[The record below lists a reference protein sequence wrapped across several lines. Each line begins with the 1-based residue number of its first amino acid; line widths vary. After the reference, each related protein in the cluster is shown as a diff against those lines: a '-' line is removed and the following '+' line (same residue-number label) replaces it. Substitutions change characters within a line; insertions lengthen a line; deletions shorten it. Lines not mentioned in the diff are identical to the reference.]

1 MKTYPC
7 NHFLFFCFILG
18 AFLLGLLN
26 PAYALSIIT
35 TKEIDANLLN
45 GAIESRVVLGKRVF
59 KVEAHG
65 FYFRNNA
72 TNSIDIEIT
81 SLLRDNQSFPLTSS
95 AKTSLKIPP
104 NAKFKKSTI
113 LVLKGEN
120 AEEVAKILGVSKE
133 EYQKLEN
140 ISQTNATNDPMYANT
155 PFSNGSDSS
164 AYDNNPNSPNNN
176 AINGKDGVNGS
187 NGYGE
192 KGNDGVNGSSGS
204 NGANGNNSNHN
215 AVGSGIDTDG
225 VLGVDGVNGSS
236 SSSGGS
242 VGGYENNFT
251 NHGSTNNNTGGYDNF
266 NNGSSSGGSLGN
278 GGLFPIPFGNG
289 DTNNSN
295 NPTNT
300 TSPTNGSSSNS
311 ATNPSSQENNYSSQ
325 YCKVPELS
333 PNNTM
338 KLDVIAKDGSCI
350 SMNALRDDTK
360 CAYRYDFEAGKAIKQ
375 TQYYYVD
382 RENKTQN
389 IGGCVDLQGAQ
400 YAMQLYKDDSKCA
413 LQTTSDKGYGMGKTQ
428 TFQTEIVFR
437 GMDNLIHVAVP
448 CSDYA
453 RVQDRIVRYE
463 KNDKTQTLTPI
474 VDQYYND
481 PSNPNKQQILNRGIA
496 TQLSSQYQEFACGQW
511 EYNDAKL
518 EAKRPTML
526 KSYNKLNG
534 EWVEV
539 TPCNFEAGIKSGAVV
554 SPYVMGVPS
563 SKVLSDITT
572 SHYFKIERKNY
583 GEREQCQKPY
593 GINRCQPQ
601 YFHTDPSITDWSAT
615 YKTTTTQTTQPY
627 LRPAQDNKSP
637 TIYNLI
643 TTQTTINRTQSVL
656 KNELHLSNDY
666 LKYVEIYQGY
676 YKDNDLKQSQG
687 YIDWTN
693 YYLNQNEGF
702 CSQYSIWSEN
712 TKIGKNWYRWH
723 NNKIS
728 CAQRLIYS
736 TFQG

>member
-1 MKTYPC
+1 MKTYPY

-26 PAYALSIIT
+26 PAYALSVIT
-35 TKEIDANLLN
+35 TKEIDANLPN

-104 NAKFKKSTI
+104 NAKIKKSTL

-140 ISQTNATNDPMYANT
+140 TAQTNATNDPMYANT
-155 PFSNGSDSS
+155 PFN
-164 AYDNNPNSPNNN
+164 NNPNSPNDN

-187 NGYGE
+187 NGYGIN
-192 KGNDGVNGSSGS
+192 GNDGINGSSGS
-204 NGANGNNSNHN
+204 NSNNSNNN
-215 AVGSGIDTDG
+215 AIGSGIDTDG
-225 VLGVDGVNGSS
+225 VLGVDGVNGSN

-251 NHGSTNNNTGGYDNF
+251 NHGSTNNNAGGYDNF
-266 NNGSSSGGSLGN
+266 NNNSSSGGGLGN
-278 GGLFPIPFGNG
+278 GGFFPIPFGNG
-289 DTNNSN
+289 GTNNSN
-295 NPTNT
+295 NSTNT
-300 TSPTNGSSSNS
+300 ASPTNGSSSNS
-311 ATNPSSQENNYSSQ
+311 ATNPNSQENNYSSQ

-539 TPCNFEAGIKSGAVV
+539 TPCNFEAGIKSGA
-554 SPYVMGVPS
+554 
-563 SKVLSDITT
+563 
-572 SHYFKIERKNY
+572 
-583 GEREQCQKPY
+583 
-593 GINRCQPQ
+593 
-601 YFHTDPSITDWSAT
+601 
-615 YKTTTTQTTQPY
+615 
-627 LRPAQDNKSP
+627 
-637 TIYNLI
+637 
-643 TTQTTINRTQSVL
+643 
-656 KNELHLSNDY
+656 
-666 LKYVEIYQGY
+666 
-676 YKDNDLKQSQG
+676 
-687 YIDWTN
+687 
-693 YYLNQNEGF
+693 
-702 CSQYSIWSEN
+702 
-712 TKIGKNWYRWH
+712 
-723 NNKIS
+723 
-728 CAQRLIYS
+728 
-736 TFQG
+736 

>member
-1 MKTYPC
+1 MKTYSY

-18 AFLLGLLN
+18 AFLLGLLS
-26 PAYALSIIT
+26 PAYALSVIT
-35 TKEIDANLLN
+35 TKEIDANLPN

-81 SLLRDNQSFPLTSS
+81 SLLRDNQSFPLTSP

-104 NAKFKKSTI
+104 NAKIKKSTI
-113 LVLKGEN
+113 LVLRGEN
-120 AEEVAKILGVSKE
+120 AEEVAKILGISKE

-140 ISQTNATNDPMYANT
+140 TAQTNATNDPMYANT
-155 PFSNGSDSS
+155 PFN
-164 AYDNNPNSPNNN
+164 NNPNSPNDN
-176 AINGKDGVNGS
+176 AINGKDGANGS
-187 NGYGE
+187 NGYGIN
-192 KGNDGVNGSSGS
+192 GNDGINGSSGS
-204 NGANGNNSNHN
+204 NGNNSNNN

-225 VLGVDGVNGSS
+225 VLGVDGVNGSN

-242 VGGYENNFT
+242 IGGYENNFT

-266 NNGSSSGGSLGN
+266 NNNSSSGGSLGN

-295 NPTNT
+295 NPANT
-300 TSPTNGSSSNS
+300 TSPTNGSSSNN
-311 ATNPSSQENNYSSQ
+311 ATNPNSQENNYSSQ
-325 YCKVPELS
+325 YCKAPKLS

-382 RENKTQN
+382 REN
-389 IGGCVDLQGAQ
+389 
-400 YAMQLYKDDSKCA
+400 
-413 LQTTSDKGYGMGKTQ
+413 
-428 TFQTEIVFR
+428 
-437 GMDNLIHVAVP
+437 
-448 CSDYA
+448 
-453 RVQDRIVRYE
+453 
-463 KNDKTQTLTPI
+463 KTQTLTPI

-554 SPYVMGVPS
+554 SPYVMGVSS

-572 SHYFKIERKNY
+572 SHYFRIERKNY

-593 GINRCQPQ
+593 GVNRCQPQ
-601 YFHTDPSITDWSAT
+601 YFHTNPSITDWNAT

-627 LRPAQDNKSP
+627 LRPAQDNENP
-637 TIYNLI
+637 TTYNLI

-656 KNELHLSNDY
+656 KNELNLSNDY
-666 LKYVEIYQGY
+666 LKYVEIHQGY

-687 YIDWTN
+687 YIDWSN

-712 TKIGKNWYRWH
+712 TKIGKNWYHWH
-723 NNKIS
+723 DNKIS
-728 CAQRLIYS
+728 CAQRLIYRP
-736 TFQG
+736 FQG